1 MEKETQTAC
10 DKETQTIVYQR
21 YNLAT
26 KNRPQAIDRKQSTV
40 LIKVNRG
47 ISDLFEGLKSLN
59 IAPFLT

>member
-21 YNLAT
+21 HNLTT
-26 KNRPQAIDRKQSTV
+26 KNHPQAIDGKQSTV
-40 LIKVNRG
+40 LIKVNRS